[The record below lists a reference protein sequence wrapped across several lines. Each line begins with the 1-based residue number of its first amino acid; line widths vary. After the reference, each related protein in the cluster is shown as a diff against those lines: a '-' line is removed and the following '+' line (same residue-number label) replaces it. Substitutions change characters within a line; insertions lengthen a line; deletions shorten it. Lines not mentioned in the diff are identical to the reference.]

1 MRIFNGE
8 IQVIADNN
16 AALHT
21 IDMSATSAQW
31 KAIDA
36 VTGNL
41 VTPDGKGTTAGTVK
55 FANSGTADYTIN
67 GTSFGAI
74 RNLSTTKPV
83 TAVALARL
91 KALCLYPVVED
102 TVKFNS
108 DGLWKTIDAGERTPI
123 RGGGWN
129 NAASAGVFAL
139 NLSYARSYVTTSVGA
154 RPAFVN
160 P

>member
-1 MRIFNGE
+1 
-8 IQVIADNN
+8 
-16 AALHT
+16 
-21 IDMSATSAQW
+21 MSATSAQW

-41 VTPDGKGTTAGTVK
+41 VTPDGNGTTAGTVK
-55 FANSGTADYTIN
+55 FADSGTADYTIN

-83 TAVALARL
+83 SAAALARL

-102 TVKFNS
+102 TAKFNS
-108 DGLWKTIDAGERTPI
+108 DYFGKVIDAGERTPL

-129 NAASAGVFAL
+129 STANAGVFAL
-139 NLSYARSYVTTSVGA
+139 YLRYARSSVYMNIGA

-160 P
+160 L